1 MTKEL
6 YNELVDSGFITDTSL
21 TLDKINEMKMELKDI
36 VTQPLSYDYFAKKY
50 DNTPVEEPVVETIEE
65 PITIKEE
72 EIVEIVE
79 VDEPVEEPVIEEV
92 ERETL
97 EHIEETSEEIVV
109 DEIEEE

>member
-6 YNELVDSGFITDTSL
+6 YNELVDRGFITDTFL

-50 DNTPVEEPVVETIEE
+50 DNTPVEEPAVETIKE

-72 EIVEIVE
+72 EIIEIVE
-79 VDEPVEEPVIEEV
+79 EPVEEPVIKDV
-92 ERETL
+92 EIETL
-97 EHIEETSEEIVV
+97 EYVEEASEEIVV